1 MSNKPLTRKIIQ
13 CLTLL
18 SVVFFISS
26 CSEPSKEII
35 RFGVSSAPLNLDP
48 RYATDAVSS
57 RINRLIY
64 QRLVDF
70 EEAYTPAPSLADWR
84 VVSPKHY
91 RLRLI
96 NSDARFHTGES
107 LTTEDVKATYDYI
120 LDAKHGSPHRTTLNL
135 IQSIVVIDKNTI
147 DFYLK
152 KPDPLFPSYLVIGIL
167 QAKLIEKEHPF
178 NNRPVG
184 SGGFKFQNWEVENR
198 LQLKRIADD
207 QLFEFVAISQPTV
220 RVLKLLRGEIDITQ
234 NELPAEL
241 IKYVERRHDMVL
253 QHHPGSTF
261 TYLGFNSQD
270 KVVGQHKLRLAIAH
284 GINRKEIIHYL
295 FADSARLTSSIL
307 APEHWAGSSSKIEY
321 LYNPDKAKALMAELG
336 FSVGHPVTI
345 NYKTSSDPFR
355 IRLATIF
362 QSQLAKIGIQL
373 RIHSYDWGTFYGD
386 IKSGNFQMYSLSWVG
401 IKTPDIFRYVF
412 HSQSIPP
419 NGANRGR
426 YANAKVDEFI
436 EKAQFEPSRQLQSK
450 YYQELQ
456 HVLFK
461 TLPYVPLWFEGHVYI
476 SSRNIKGY
484 KLNLLGNYDGLKSIT
499 KE

>member
-1 MSNKPLTRKIIQ
+1 MLKKPTVRIKNFLF
-13 CLTLL
+13 TLL
-18 SVVFFISS
+18 TVSFLIFG
-26 CSEPSKEII
+26 CSEPAKNII

-70 EEAYTPAPSLADWR
+70 KGAFTPVPSLANWR
-84 VVSPKHY
+84 VVSPTHY
-91 RLRLI
+91 RLSLLD
-96 NSDARFHTGES
+96 SGVRFHTGEP
-107 LTTEDVKATYDYI
+107 LRAEDVKATYDFI
-120 LDAKHGSPHRTTLNL
+120 LDADHGSPHRTTLSL
-135 IQSIVVIDKNTI
+135 IDSIVVVDKNTI

-167 QAKLIEKEHPF
+167 PAELIEKQHPF
-178 NNRPVG
+178 HNRPVG
-184 SGGFKFQNWEVENR
+184 SGGFRFQNWNVENR
-198 LQLKRIADD
+198 LQLKRIADN
-207 QLFEFVAISQPTV
+207 QLFEFIAISQPTV
-220 RVLKLLRGEIDITQ
+220 RVLKLLRGEIDLTQ

-241 IKYVERRHDMVL
+241 IKYIEKRHDMVVRRN
-253 QHHPGSTF
+253 PGSTF

-270 KVVGQHKLRLAIAH
+270 EIVGQQKLRLAIAH
-284 GINRKEIIHYL
+284 AVNRKEIIHYL
-295 FADSARLTSSIL
+295 FAGSARLASSIL
-307 APEHWAGSSSKIEY
+307 APEHWAGNSSLIEY
-321 LYNPDKAKALMAELG
+321 PYNPKKAKALMAELG
-336 FSVGHPVTI
+336 YSVDHPVTI

-362 QSQLAKIGIQL
+362 QSQLAQIGIQL

-412 HSQSIPP
+412 HSQSVPP

-426 YANAKVDEFI
+426 YTNAKVDEFI
-436 EKAQFEPSRQLQSK
+436 EKAQFEPSPQLQSK

-456 HVLFK
+456 GILFK
-461 TLPYVPLWFEGHVYI
+461 TLPYVPLWYEGHVYI
-476 SSRNIKGY
+476 SNRNIKGY
-484 KLNLLGNYDGLKSIT
+484 KLNLLGNYDGLYSIK

>member
-1 MSNKPLTRKIIQ
+1 VFYKTTRIF
-13 CLTLL
+13 TLL
-18 SVVFFISS
+18 LVAILIFS
-26 CSEPSKEII
+26 CSEPSNDII
-35 RFGVSSAPLNLDP
+35 RFGISSAPLNLDP

-70 EEAYTPAPSLADWR
+70 KEAYTPAPSLANWR
-84 VVSPKHY
+84 VVTPSHY
-91 RLRLI
+91 RLSLL
-96 NSDARFHTGES
+96 DTQVRFHSGEP

-120 LDAKHGSPHRTTLNL
+120 LDANHGSPHRTTLSL
-135 IQSIVVIDKNTI
+135 IESIVVIDNKTI
-147 DFYLK
+147 DFFLK

-167 QAKLIEKEHPF
+167 PAKLIEKQHPF

-184 SGGFKFQNWEVENR
+184 SGGFRFQNWIVQNR

-207 QLFEFVAISQPTV
+207 QLFEFVTISQPTV

-241 IKYVERRHDMVL
+241 IKYIEKQPDIVL
-253 QHHPGSTF
+253 QRHPGSTF
-261 TYLGFNSQD
+261 TYLGFNSED
-270 KVVGQHKLRLAIAH
+270 EIVGQRKLRLAIAH
-284 GINRKEIIHYL
+284 AINREEIIHYL
-295 FADSARLTSSIL
+295 FAGSARLSSSVL
-307 APEHWAGSSSKIEY
+307 APEHWAGDSSLAVY
-321 LYNPDKAKALMAELG
+321 PYDLGKAQLLMTELG
-336 FSVGHPVTI
+336 YSVDHPI
-345 NYKTSSDPFR
+345 MIHYKTSSDPFR

-373 RIHSYDWGTFYGD
+373 KIHSYDWGTFYGD

-412 HSQSIPP
+412 HSQSVPP

-426 YANAKVDEFI
+426 YVNAKVDALI
-436 EKAQFEPSRQLQSK
+436 EKAQFEQSPRLQSK

-456 HVLFK
+456 HVLFN
-461 TLPYVPLWFEGHVYI
+461 TLPYVPLWFEGHAYI
-476 SSRNIKGY
+476 ANRNIKGY
-484 KLNLLGNYDGLKSIT
+484 KLNLLGNYDGLNSIT
-499 KE
+499 KNSSLL